1 MARIK
6 RGVTRRHR
14 HKAVLKLTK
23 GHRGS
28 RHKLYKQA
36 HESMLHALSYSY
48 AHRRERKGDIRR
60 LWILR
65 INAAARSHGLS
76 YSRLI
81 YGLKQMGVNV
91 NRKMLADL
99 AIRDPDSFAK
109 VAAQVKDKTLATA
122 S

>member
-1 MARIK
+1 MARVK
-6 RGVTRRHR
+6 RGVTGRRR

-28 RHKLYKQA
+28 RHKLYRQA
-36 HESMLHALSYSY
+36 HESLLHALSYSY

-65 INAAARSHGLS
+65 INAAARSHGIS

-81 YGLKQMGVNV
+81 HGLKEMGTSV
-91 NRKMLADL
+91 NRKMLAEL
-99 AIRDPDSFAK
+99 AIRDPDSFAE
-109 VAAQVKDKTLATA
+109 VAAQVKDKTAA